1 MIRTVLF
8 DFDGTIFDTC
18 VGVMKSVQFALHK
31 MGIEE
36 EFENLYCFMG
46 PPLVAMFMEKY
57 GFTSQQ
63 ADEAV
68 EYFRER
74 YAPVGWKECTPYE
87 GIADVIRT
95 LRSRGYEIV
104 VATSKPTF
112 FANEILKYYQME
124 DLFDFVSGAGLNG
137 DRTTKQEVIQHALDW
152 SGSDASEMIMV
163 GDRKYDVLGARSF
176 GIDCIG
182 VRYGFSQGDELEQ
195 CGCTMIAETPED
207 ILTYFTG

>member
-1 MIRTVLF
+1 
-8 DFDGTIFDTC
+8 
-18 VGVMKSVQFALHK
+18 

-87 GIADVIRT
+87 GIADVIRA

-207 ILTYFTG
+207 ILTYITG

>member
-1 MIRTVLF
+1 MIKTVLF

-18 VGVMKSVQFALHK
+18 EGVMKSVQYALHK

-36 EFENLYCFMG
+36 PFENLYDFMG
-46 PPLVAMFMEKY
+46 PPLVVMFMEKY

-74 YAPVGWKECTPYE
+74 YTPVGWKECRPYD

-95 LRSRGYEIV
+95 LRNSGYEIV

-112 FANEILKYYQME
+112 FANEILAYYHME
-124 DLFDFVSGAGLNG
+124 DLFDYVSGAGLNG

-152 SGSDASEMIMV
+152 SASDVSEMIMV
-163 GDRKYDVLGARSF
+163 GDRKYDVLGARDF
-176 GIDCIG
+176 GIGCIG
-182 VRYGFSQGDELEQ
+182 VRYGFSQGDELEK
-195 CGCTMIAETPED
+195 CGCSRIAETPEE
-207 ILTYFTG
+207 ILSFIIG

>member
-1 MIRTVLF
+1 MIKTILF
-8 DFDGTIFDTC
+8 DFDGTIFDTSE
-18 VGVMKSVQFALHK
+18 GVMRSVQYALHK

-36 EFENLYCFMG
+36 PFENLYDFMG

-57 GFTSQQ
+57 GFSAEQ
-63 ADEAV
+63 ADQAV

-74 YAPVGWKECTPYE
+74 YTPVGWKECHPYE

-95 LRSRGYEIV
+95 LRDLGYEIV

-112 FANEILKYYQME
+112 FANEILEYFHME

-137 DRTTKQEVIQHALDW
+137 DRTTKQEVIRHAIDW
-152 SGSDASEMIMV
+152 SESGSDEMIMV
-163 GDRKYDVLGARSF
+163 GDRKYDVLGARDF

-182 VRYGFSQGDELEQ
+182 VSYGFAQGNELEES
-195 CGCTMIAETPED
+195 GCTLIAGTPEE
-207 ILTYFTG
+207 IIKLVTA